1 MADNGMFRTA
11 VFGGYN
17 RDDVDEYIQTLE
29 KEMDSVRELHQ
40 KEKEDLIRRA
50 EESESELTR
59 VRYEL
64 EAARSDVRPA
74 SPAADGAGQEDA
86 LRELEEELGRV
97 IGAPVREPAPEA
109 EKEELASLRESL
121 RELEEENQS
130 LKEKLGKQ
138 GQEDEL
144 FDYETVRKIM
154 EEARNNAWII
164 EKEARQQADAIL
176 ESARQKLK
184 EEEDEQRHRIA
195 SRINTQL
202 EEKGIQ
208 LMAAKYKI
216 EQYIKEISSAQ
227 QGLYLLNSRMEKM
240 VKDMPVRLDD
250 YWEVEEYRQLEVEEG
265 KEKTNEKP
273 ETESSRTGSGDK
285 IAG

>member
-74 SPAADGAGQEDA
+74 SPAADGVSREDA

-164 EKEARQQADAIL
+164 EKEARQQAEAIL
-176 ESARQKLK
+176 EGARQKLK

-250 YWEVEEYRQLEVEEG
+250 YWAGEEYRQLEVEEG

>member
-74 SPAADGAGQEDA
+74 SPAADGVSREDA
-86 LRELEEELGRV
+86 LRKLEEELGRV
-97 IGAPVREPAPEA
+97 IGAPVREAAPEA

-121 RELEEENQS
+121 RELEEENRS

-164 EKEARQQADAIL
+164 EKEAQQQADAIL
-176 ESARQKLK
+176 EGARQKLK

-250 YWEVEEYRQLEVEEG
+250 YWKGEEYRQLEVEEG

>member
-74 SPAADGAGQEDA
+74 SPAADGVSREDA

-250 YWEVEEYRQLEVEEG
+250 YWAGEEYRQLEVEEG

>member
-74 SPAADGAGQEDA
+74 SPTADGAGQEDA
-86 LRELEEELGRV
+86 LRKLEEELGRV
-97 IGAPVREPAPEA
+97 IGAPVREAAPEA

-121 RELEEENQS
+121 RELEEENRS

-176 ESARQKLK
+176 EGARQKLK

-195 SRINTQL
+195 SRINIQL

-250 YWEVEEYRQLEVEEG
+250 YWAGEEYRQLEVEEG

>member
-74 SPAADGAGQEDA
+74 SPAADGVSREDA

-97 IGAPVREPAPEA
+97 IGAPVREAAPEA

-121 RELEEENQS
+121 RELEEENRS

-164 EKEARQQADAIL
+164 EKEARQQAEAIL
-176 ESARQKLK
+176 EGARQKLK

-250 YWEVEEYRQLEVEEG
+250 YWAGEEYRQLEVEEG

>member
-74 SPAADGAGQEDA
+74 SPTADGAGQEGA
-86 LRELEEELGRV
+86 LRKLEEELGRV
-97 IGAPVREPAPEA
+97 IGAPVREAAPEA

-121 RELEEENQS
+121 RELEEENRS

-164 EKEARQQADAIL
+164 EKEARQQAEAIL
-176 ESARQKLK
+176 EGARQKLK

-250 YWEVEEYRQLEVEEG
+250 YWAGEEYRQLEVEEG

>member
-86 LRELEEELGRV
+86 LRKLEEELGRV
-97 IGAPVREPAPEA
+97 IGEPVREPAPEA
-109 EKEELASLRESL
+109 EKEELASLQESL
-121 RELEEENQS
+121 RKLEEENRG
-130 LKEKLGKQ
+130 LKEKLGRQ

-250 YWEVEEYRQLEVEEG
+250 YWEGEEYRQLEVEEG

>member
-74 SPAADGAGQEDA
+74 SPAADGVSREDA

>member
-250 YWEVEEYRQLEVEEG
+250 YWDGEEYRQLEVEEG